1 MSGFPFVFEYELNLI
16 ILCLRNMENGTLA
29 LNVANP
35 DEYAKAISLPWW
47 GVQLIAWFLFCVLS
61 FLSLTLWYGNPRWMH
76 VFHIVLQAV
85 SGALVTWPLGR
96 LLPFANRG
104 GVLRRVLAHLVLVG
118 AVALLWNI
126 FRMATFDAM
135 ITAPDIWQDFGG
147 WYFTALLIF
156 GLWAALYYITQAN
169 FAVGAERAQAEAEK
183 LRRIEAESLS
193 REAQMKM
200 LRYQINPHFLFNT
213 LNSVSAL
220 VKTKRTTEARD
231 MIEKLSGFLRF
242 TLEDA
247 PNTLINLRQEFELL
261 DLYLGLEAVRYADRL
276 KIERDIDP
284 DTLDEF
290 VPSLILQ
297 PLVENALR
305 CAVAERRT
313 GGTIYLSSGLE
324 ANALILRV
332 GDSGMGFAD
341 TQVEGVGLSNIRKR
355 LDAHYGP
362 EAALAFGTSDLGGAE
377 VIIRIPREMKK

>member
-1 MSGFPFVFEYELNLI
+1 MAI
-16 ILCLRNMENGTLA
+16 GTPT

-35 DEYAKAISLPWW
+35 DDYAKAISLPWW

-76 VFHIVLQAV
+76 VFHIILQAF
-85 SGALVTWPLGR
+85 SGAFVTWPLG
-96 LLPFANRG
+96 LVLPFANRG
-104 GVLRRVLAHLVLVG
+104 SVLRRVLSHLALVG
-118 AVALLWNI
+118 AVAFLWNI

-169 FAVGAERAQAEAEK
+169 FAVGVERAQVEAEK

-231 MIEKLSGFLRF
+231 MIGKLSEFLRF

-247 PNTLINLRQEFELL
+247 PNTLITLRQEFELL

-276 KIERDIDP
+276 RVERNIDP
-284 DTLDEF
+284 ETLDAM

-305 CAVAERRT
+305 YAVAERRA
-313 GGTIYLSSGLE
+313 GGTLYLFSALE
-324 ANALILRV
+324 AGALILRV
-332 GDSGMGFAD
+332 GDSGMGFGE
-341 TQVEGVGLSNIRKR
+341 TRIEGVGLSNIRKR
-355 LDAHYGP
+355 LDVHYGS
-362 EAALAFGTSDLGGAE
+362 EAKLMFGTSDLGGAE
-377 VIIRIPREMKK
+377 VVIHIPLQVQS